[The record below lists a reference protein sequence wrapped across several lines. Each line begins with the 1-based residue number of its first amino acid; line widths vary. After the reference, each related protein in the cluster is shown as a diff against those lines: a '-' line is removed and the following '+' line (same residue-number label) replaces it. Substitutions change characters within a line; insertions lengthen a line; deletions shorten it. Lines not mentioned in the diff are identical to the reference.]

1 MNQESAHLCSFLVRL
16 VSSELFD
23 IASQSRTTCDR
34 DTMIPFL
41 YALVACGRRH
51 IIVGDRH
58 TIWYQ
63 PEVEAMLLQGGR
75 GTWFHVVVGV
85 IGSVQQCHL
94 QVSECGCGCCRLPVV
109 VVWVVE
115 TLSLCLNGPATIV
128 WWLGHRRRASCYGC
142 LMKPGKRLTRGG
154 CCREVSCWCG
164 CSCEVI
170 GGSNIPTRCS
180 TTAE

>member
-51 IIVGDRH
+51 TIVGDRH

-75 GTWFHVVVGV
+75 GTWFHVVVGGM
-85 IGSVQQCHL
+85 GSVQQCHL
-94 QVSECGCGCCRLPVV
+94 QVPECWCGCCRLPVV

-115 TLSLCLNGPATIV
+115 TLSLYLKMVLLLLSGGWAIV
-128 WWLGHRRRASCYGC
+128 VVLVVMVA
-142 LMKPGKRLTRGG
+142 
-154 CCREVSCWCG
+154 
-164 CSCEVI
+164 
-170 GGSNIPTRCS
+170 
-180 TTAE
+180 